1 MHDYEAFNFFSCTFL
16 TRCYSI
22 KIGCLPMLTND
33 LNKKKSTKYLILKF
47 LHDNNKNL
55 NINPVYFSKMQITF
69 DFLFR

>member
-1 MHDYEAFNFFSCTFL
+1 
-16 TRCYSI
+16 
-22 KIGCLPMLTND
+22 MLTND